1 MEEEEMAYT
10 GDWMLP
16 NTKRLNFVF
25 QTCVIFKDDD
35 EHCLLNKDFNWVRWL
50 TFPCGSAVWF
60 TKNKNKYI
68 LKILGV
74 SFSGLWQ
81 TWIMMDGPCF
91 IGSLDIPVFWA
102 EGSEGI
108 AHWQCNRFTATLSE
122 QKIVNVTF
130 WFSKE
135 CTRNFCANN
144 VNQMHKGNF
153 IKYRTHSSLKWH
165 FSYQGTDI
173 HIGDHQILH
182 KLGNFGQNNVVEII
196 IMNGVTEYVIHRLF
210 SGQSTR
216 FHNWNENIVDSSKYF
231 QHFICLV
238 QTSYESRT
246 VIFQKFPQCDSWE

>member
-1 MEEEEMAYT
+1 MWKCGLVYKKQKQIHSENLGSIIFRTMANMNCDGWTLFYRIS
-10 GDWMLP
+10 WYSSILSR
-16 NTKRLNFVF
+16 RLRR
-25 QTCVIFKDDD
+25 
-35 EHCLLNKDFNWVRWL
+35 HCSLTVQSFHRDFIW
-50 TFPCGSAVWF
+50 
-60 TKNKNKYI
+60 TKNRECHFLI
-68 LKILGV
+68 L
-74 SFSGLWQ
+74 
-81 TWIMMDGPCF
+81 
-91 IGSLDIPVFWA
+91 
-102 EGSEGI
+102 
-108 AHWQCNRFTATLSE
+108 
-122 QKIVNVTF
+122 
-130 WFSKE
+130 KE